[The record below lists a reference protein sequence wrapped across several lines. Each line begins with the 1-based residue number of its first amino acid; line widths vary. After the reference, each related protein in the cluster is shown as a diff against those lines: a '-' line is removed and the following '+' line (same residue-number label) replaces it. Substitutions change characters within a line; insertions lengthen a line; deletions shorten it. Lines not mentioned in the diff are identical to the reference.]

1 MRSRADLVAAFHRA
15 MPDRVAQATDL
26 WLGFEQGQAGNLP
39 VLRRLLH
46 TLKGE
51 AHMLELAACGDL
63 AELAETVIDAV
74 RGGARP
80 TQLTGDSLLG
90 ALEALGLLSASAGE
104 AAALDL
110 GPVQE
115 TLRAAHAELTGAPA
129 GEPAPPPAPAIES
142 ALPPRLDPADAPDQ
156 AAPPAALDAAA
167 VGAVLHEMQR
177 LHGEREVL
185 QRRLRE
191 AQRMLRA
198 LLVEIDPR
206 GAAADRVAERITK
219 TLGYGAEIER
229 LLGAVRADW
238 SSNEFAAGR
247 ALGELDE
254 VVRRASVV
262 RTERLLNQVSLAAR
276 SAARMLGKDVEV
288 RALGTGLLDA
298 AVERRLEPALLHL
311 VRNAVDHGIEPADV
325 RARRGKPA
333 RGAVAVTV
341 VQTDAAV
348 RVEVKDDGGGVDF
361 ARLREVLADAVPDVA
376 SLDDAELI
384 PYLFA
389 HGLTTTRSVGAISG
403 RGVGLDVVAREI
415 GALGGQ
421 VRVDSRP
428 GLGTTILL
436 VVPKSPHGEEVV
448 PVTCGRF
455 RCAVPTHAVH
465 SVMLLEEVLHTS
477 EGPRVRLAGGSGVE
491 LVPLYALGAVL
502 GDGGQPAPGD
512 AALVLHHAAG
522 LFAVSVDGYENPRL
536 VALVRSE
543 ELPWSSPLVR
553 GVAPT
558 ADGEAMLLLDVERV
572 FAWARQAPREAPA
585 RAAAGAPKRE
595 PLALVVP
602 KREPLALVVPKRE
615 PLALVVEDAPVARE
629 LLSGILRAIGLRVE
643 EASDGREGLARA
655 RAAPPDVV
663 LTDLEMPYMSGL
675 EMVAELRRTPALARV
690 PVVVLTTQTAATHA
704 ENVAALRELGV
715 RAVLS
720 KQRFVEEELRRI
732 VAESLGAA

>member
-1 MRSRADLVAAFHRA
+1 MRSRADLVATFHRA

-26 WLGFEQGQAGNLP
+26 WLGYEQGQSGNLP

-74 RGGARP
+74 RGGGRP
-80 TQLTGDSLLG
+80 TQLTGDSVLG

-104 AAALDL
+104 EAAPDLD
-110 GPVQE
+110 VVKE
-115 TLRAAHAELTGAPA
+115 TLRAAHAELTSGRSPTGVPAAPMT
-129 GEPAPPPAPAIES
+129 ES
-142 ALPPRLDPADAPDQ
+142 ALPPRLDPAAPPDQ
-156 AAPPAALDAAA
+156 AARPAVLDAEA
-167 VGAVLHEMQR
+167 VGARLHELQR

-238 SSNEFAAGR
+238 SSNEFASGR

-254 VVRRASVV
+254 VVRAASVV

-276 SAARMLGKDVEV
+276 SAARMLGKDVEARV
-288 RALGTGLLDA
+288 EGTGLLDA

-333 RGAVAVTV
+333 RGTVAVTV

-361 ARLREVLADAVPDVA
+361 ARLREVLAEAGVADPAAA
-376 SLDDAELI
+376 SLDDAALI

-389 HGLTTTRSVGAISG
+389 HGLTTSRSVGAISG

-428 GLGTTILL
+428 GHGTTILL
-436 VVPKSPHGEEVV
+436 VVPKNLHGEEVV
-448 PVTCGRF
+448 PVSCGRF

-465 SVMLLEEVLHTS
+465 SVMLLDELLHTS
-477 EGPRVRLAGGSGVE
+477 DGPRVRLTSGPSAE
-491 LVPLYALGAVL
+491 LVPVYALGAVL
-502 GDGGQPAPGD
+502 GDGGPPEPGD

-536 VALVRSE
+536 CALVRSE

-572 FAWARQAPREAPA
+572 FACARQAPREAPF
-585 RAAAGAPKRE
+585 AAAPE
-595 PLALVVP
+595 
-602 KREPLALVVPKRE
+602 PKRE

-629 LLSGILRAIGLRVE
+629 LLCGILRALGLRVE

-655 RAAPPDVV
+655 RATPPDVV
-663 LTDLEMPYMSGL
+663 LTDIEMPYMNGL

-690 PVVVLTTQTAATHA
+690 PVVVLTTQTTATHA
-704 ENVAALRELGV
+704 QNVAALRGLGV

-732 VAESLGAA
+732 IAESLGGA

>member
-1 MRSRADLVAAFHRA
+1 

-26 WLGFEQGQAGNLP
+26 WLGFEQGQGGNLQ

-63 AELAETVIDAV
+63 AELAEDVIDAV

-90 ALEALGLLSASAGE
+90 ALEGLGLLSASAGAE
-104 AAALDL
+104 GAELAPELEI
-110 GPVQE
+110 VKE
-115 TLRAAHAELTGAPA
+115 TLRAARAELGGGPPA
-129 GEPAPPPAPAIES
+129 DALTPPPVPPLVPPPDSASES
-142 ALPPRLDPADAPDQ
+142 ALPPRLDQADAPPDPAQ
-156 AAPPAALDAAA
+156 PSARAALDAEA
-167 VGAVLHEMQR
+167 VGALVQELQR
-177 LHGEREVL
+177 LHSERDVI

-191 AQRMLRA
+191 SQRMLRA
-198 LLVEIDPR
+198 LLVEIDPG
-206 GAAADRVAERITK
+206 GAAADRIAERIAK

-254 VVRRASVV
+254 VVRSASVV

-276 SAARMLGKDVEV
+276 TAARMLGKDVEARV
-288 RALGTGLLDA
+288 EGTGLLDA

-311 VRNAVDHGIEPADV
+311 VRNAIDHGIEPADV

-333 RGAVAVTV
+333 RGTVAVTV

-361 ARLREVLADAVPDVA
+361 GRLREVLAPSVPDA
-376 SLDDAELI
+376 WSLDDAELI

-389 HGLTTTRSVGAISG
+389 HGLTTSRSVGAISG
-403 RGVGLDVVAREI
+403 RGVGLDIVAREI

-421 VRVDSRP
+421 VRIDSRP
-428 GLGTTILL
+428 GIGTTILL
-436 VVPKSPHGEEVV
+436 VAPKNPHGEEVV
-448 PVTCGRF
+448 PIASGRF

-465 SVMLLEEVLHTS
+465 SVVLLEDEELLRTAD
-477 EGPRVRLAGGSGVE
+477 GPRVRLTSGAGVE
-491 LVPLYALGAVL
+491 LAPLFSLAAVL
-502 GDGGQPAPGD
+502 GDAGQPAPGD

-522 LFAVSVDGYENPRL
+522 LFAVSVDGYENPRQ

-543 ELPWSSPLVR
+543 EMPFTSPLVR

-558 ADGEAMLLLDVERV
+558 ADGEAMLLLDVERL
-572 FAWARQAPREAPA
+572 FAYARQAPREAPF
-585 RAAAGAPKRE
+585 AAAFE
-595 PLALVVP
+595 
-602 KREPLALVVPKRE
+602 PKRE

-629 LLSGILRAIGLRVE
+629 LLCGILRSIGLRVE

-655 RAAPPDVV
+655 RATPPDVV

-675 EMVAELRRTPALARV
+675 EMVAELRRSPGLARV
-690 PVVVLTTQTAATHA
+690 PVVVLTTAAQGQS
-704 ENVAALRELGV
+704 EAALRGLGV

-732 VAESLGAA
+732 IAASLGGA

>member
-1 MRSRADLVAAFHRA
+1 MRSRADLVATFHRT

-26 WLGFEQGQAGNLP
+26 WLGYEQGQGGNLQ

-63 AELAETVIDAV
+63 AELAEDVIDAV

-80 TQLTGDSLLG
+80 TQLTGDSVLG
-90 ALEALGLLSASAGE
+90 ALEGLGLLSASAGAEGAE
-104 AAALDL
+104 AALEL
-110 GPVQE
+110 ELVRE
-115 TLRAAHAELTGAPA
+115 TLRAARAELGRSGPAAGAPT
-129 GEPAPPPAPAIES
+129 PPPDPASES
-142 ALPPRLDPADAPDQ
+142 VLPPRLDQASAPHDHAQ
-156 AAPPAALDAAA
+156 PVARAALDAEA
-167 VGAVLHEMQR
+167 VGALLQELQR
-177 LHGEREVL
+177 LHSEREL
-185 QRRLRE
+185 IQRRLRE
-191 AQRMLRA
+191 SQRMLRA

-206 GAAADRVAERITK
+206 GASADRIAERIAK

-254 VVRRASVV
+254 VVRSASVV

-276 SAARMLGKDVEV
+276 SAARMLGKDVEARV
-288 RALGTGLLDA
+288 EGTGLLDA

-311 VRNAVDHGIEPADV
+311 VRNAIDHGIEPADV

-333 RGAVAVTV
+333 RGTVAVTV

-361 ARLREVLADAVPDVA
+361 ARLREVLAPSVPGAA

-389 HGLTTTRSVGAISG
+389 DGLTTSRSVGAISG
-403 RGVGLDVVAREI
+403 RGVGLDIVAREI

-421 VRVDSRP
+421 VRVDSKP
-428 GLGTTILL
+428 GLGTTIVL
-436 VVPKSPHGEEVV
+436 VVPKNPHGEEVV
-448 PVTCGRF
+448 PISSGRF

-465 SVMLLEEVLHTS
+465 SVVLLEDDDLLHAAD
-477 EGPRVRLAGGSGVE
+477 GPRVRLTSGADVE
-491 LVPLYALGAVL
+491 LAPLYALGAVL
-502 GDGGQPAPGD
+502 GDGGQPEPGD

-536 VALVRSE
+536 VSLVRSE
-543 ELPWSSPLVR
+543 EMPFTSPLVR
-553 GVAPT
+553 AVAPT
-558 ADGEAMLLLDVERV
+558 ADGEAMLLLDVERL
-572 FAWARQAPREAPA
+572 FAYARQAPREAPF
-585 RAAAGAPKRE
+585 AAAFE
-595 PLALVVP
+595 
-602 KREPLALVVPKRE
+602 PKRE

-629 LLSGILRAIGLRVE
+629 LLCGILRALGLRVE

-655 RAAPPDVV
+655 RATPPDVV
-663 LTDLEMPYMSGL
+663 LTDIEMPYMSGP
-675 EMVAELRRTPALARV
+675 EMVAELRRSPGLARV
-690 PVVVLTTQTAATHA
+690 PVVVLTTAAQ
-704 ENVAALRELGV
+704 EQSEAALRGLGV

-732 VAESLGAA
+732 IAASLRGA

>member
-15 MPDRVAQATDL
+15 MPDRVAQAIDL
-26 WLGFEQGQAGNLP
+26 WLGYEHGQAGNLP

-51 AHMLELAACGDL
+51 AHMLELLACGDL
-63 AELAETVIDAV
+63 AELAESVIDAA
-74 RGGARP
+74 RGGGRP
-80 TQLTGDSLLG
+80 TQLTGDSILG

-104 AAALDL
+104 EAALDL
-110 GPVQE
+110 EGVKA
-115 TLRAAHAELTGAPA
+115 TLRAAHAELQGGGARRPTA
-129 GEPAPPPAPAIES
+129 DELAPPRLDRAAES
-142 ALPPRLDPADAPDQ
+142 VVPPRLDPELGVRGAPPDQ
-156 AAPPAALDAAA
+156 AAPAALDAAA
-167 VGAVLHEMQR
+167 VGALLQELQR

-206 GAAADRVAERITK
+206 GADVDRFAERITK

-229 LLGAVRADW
+229 ALGAVRADW

-254 VVRRASVV
+254 VVRKASVV

-276 SAARMLGKDVEV
+276 SAARMLGKDVEARV
-288 RALGTGLLDA
+288 EGTGLLDA
-298 AVERRLEPALLHL
+298 QVERRLEPALLHL
-311 VRNAVDHGIEPADV
+311 VRNAIDHGIEPADV

-333 RGAVAVTV
+333 RGTVTVTV

-348 RVEVKDDGGGVDF
+348 RVEVRDDGGGVDF
-361 ARLREVLADAVPDVA
+361 ARLREVLAPSVQDVA
-376 SLDDAELI
+376 SLDDAGLI

-389 HGLTTTRSVGAISG
+389 HGLTTSRSVGAISG

-428 GLGTTILL
+428 GVGTTILL
-436 VVPKSPHGEEVV
+436 VVPKSLHGEEVV
-448 PVTCGRF
+448 PLSSGRF
-455 RCAVPTHAVH
+455 RCAVPTHAVR
-465 SVMLLEEVLHTS
+465 SVVLLDEVLHTPD
-477 EGPRVRLAGGSGVE
+477 GPRLRLAGEPSAE
-491 LVPLYALGAVL
+491 LVPLFSLAALL

-522 LFAVSVDGYENPRL
+522 LFAVSVGGYENPRL
-536 VALVRSE
+536 VSLVRSE
-543 ELPWSSPLVR
+543 ELPFTSPLVR

-558 ADGEAMLLLDVERV
+558 ADGEALLLLDVERL
-572 FAWARQAPREAPA
+572 FACARQAPREAPSA
-585 RAAAGAPKRE
+585 AAAG
-595 PLALVVP
+595 
-602 KREPLALVVPKRE
+602 PKRE

-629 LLSGILRAIGLRVE
+629 LLCGILRALGLRVE

-655 RAAPPDVV
+655 RATPPDVV
-663 LTDLEMPYMSGL
+663 LTDLEMPYMGGL
-675 EMVAELRRTPALARV
+675 EMVAELRRSPALARV
-690 PVVVLTTQTAATHA
+690 PVVVLTTAAH
-704 ENVAALRELGV
+704 EQNVAALRGLGV

-720 KQRFVEEELRRI
+720 KQRFVEEELRQI
-732 VAESLGAA
+732 IATSLGGA

>member
-1 MRSRADLVAAFHRA
+1 
-15 MPDRVAQATDL
+15 
-26 WLGFEQGQAGNLP
+26 
-39 VLRRLLH
+39 
-46 TLKGE
+46 
-51 AHMLELAACGDL
+51 
-63 AELAETVIDAV
+63 
-74 RGGARP
+74 
-80 TQLTGDSLLG
+80 
-90 ALEALGLLSASAGE
+90 
-104 AAALDL
+104 AAA
-110 GPVQE
+110 
-115 TLRAAHAELTGAPA
+115 
-129 GEPAPPPAPAIES
+129 PAP
-142 ALPPRLDPADAPDQ
+142 

-167 VGAVLHEMQR
+167 VGALLHEMQR

-288 RALGTGLLDA
+288 RVEGTGLLDA

-361 ARLREVLADAVPDVA
+361 ARLREVLAEAVPDVA

-465 SVMLLEEVLHTS
+465 SVMLLEELLHTS
-477 EGPRVRLAGGSGVE
+477 DGPRVRLAGGPGVE

-585 RAAAGAPKRE
+585 RAAAA
-595 PLALVVP
+595 A
-602 KREPLALVVPKRE
+602 PKRE

-663 LTDLEMPYMSGL
+663 LTDLEMPYMNGL

-704 ENVAALRELGV
+704 ENVAALRALGV

-732 VAESLGAA
+732 VAESLGGA

>member
-63 AELAETVIDAV
+63 AELTETVIDAV

-115 TLRAAHAELTGAPA
+115 TLRAAHAELTGASAPA
-129 GEPAPPPAPAIES
+129 GGPAPRPAATES
-142 ALPPRLDPADAPDQ
+142 ALPPRLDPADAPDP

-167 VGAVLHEMQR
+167 VGALLHEMQR

-288 RALGTGLLDA
+288 RVEGTGLLDA

-325 RARRGKPA
+325 RARRGKPG

-361 ARLREVLADAVPDVA
+361 ARLREVLAEAVPDVA

-465 SVMLLEEVLHTS
+465 SVMLLEELLHTS
-477 EGPRVRLAGGSGVE
+477 DGPRVRLAGGSGVE

-585 RAAAGAPKRE
+585 RAAAA
-595 PLALVVP
+595 A
-602 KREPLALVVPKRE
+602 PKRE

-663 LTDLEMPYMSGL
+663 LTDLEMPYMNGL

-704 ENVAALRELGV
+704 ENVAALRALGV

-732 VAESLGAA
+732 VAESLGGA

>member
-1 MRSRADLVAAFHRA
+1 MRSRADLVAVFHRA

-26 WLGFEQGQAGNLP
+26 WLGYEQGQASNLP

-74 RGGARP
+74 RGGGRP
-80 TQLTGDSLLG
+80 TQLTGDSVLG

-104 AAALDL
+104 EAAPDL
-110 GPVQE
+110 GPVKD
-115 TLRAAHAELTGAPA
+115 TLRAAHAELAGATSPA
-129 GEPAPPPAPAIES
+129 GEPAPPPAPATES
-142 ALPPRLDPADAPDQ
+142 VVPPRLDQ
-156 AAPPAALDAAA
+156 AAPPDQAAAPAVLDAAA
-167 VGAVLHEMQR
+167 VGALAHELQR

-238 SSNEFAAGR
+238 SSNEFASGR

-254 VVRRASVV
+254 VVRAASVV

-288 RALGTGLLDA
+288 RVEGTGLLDA

-311 VRNAVDHGIEPADV
+311 ARNAVDHGIEPADV

-333 RGAVAVTV
+333 RGTVAVTV

-361 ARLREVLADAVPDVA
+361 ARLREVVA
-376 SLDDAELI
+376 EAGGVDPAAAALDDAELV

-389 HGLTTTRSVGAISG
+389 HGLTTSRSVGAISG
-403 RGVGLDVVAREI
+403 RGVGLDVVAREV

-436 VVPKSPHGEEVV
+436 VVPKNLHGEEVV
-448 PVTCGRF
+448 PVSSGRF

-477 EGPRVRLAGGSGVE
+477 DGPRVRLTSGSSVE

-502 GDGGQPAPGD
+502 GDEGKPAPGD

-572 FAWARQAPREAPA
+572 FAWARQAPREAPFV
-585 RAAAGAPKRE
+585 APAE
-595 PLALVVP
+595 
-602 KREPLALVVPKRE
+602 PKRE

-629 LLSGILRAIGLRVE
+629 LLCGILRALGLRVE

-663 LTDLEMPYMSGL
+663 LTDIEMPYMNGL
-675 EMVAELRRTPALARV
+675 EMVTELRRTPALARV
-690 PVVVLTTQTAATHA
+690 PVVVLTTQTTATHA
-704 ENVAALRELGV
+704 QNVAALRGLGV

-732 VAESLGAA
+732 IAESLGGA

>member
-63 AELAETVIDAV
+63 AELTETVIDAV

-104 AAALDL
+104 AAPLDL

-115 TLRAAHAELTGAPA
+115 TLRAAHAELTGAGAPA
-129 GEPAPPPAPAIES
+129 GEAAPPRAPATES
-142 ALPPRLDPADAPDQ
+142 ALPPRFDPAAAPDP

-167 VGAVLHEMQR
+167 VGALLHEMQR

-288 RALGTGLLDA
+288 RVEGTGLLDA

-361 ARLREVLADAVPDVA
+361 ARLREVLAEAVPDVA

-465 SVMLLEEVLHTS
+465 SVMLLEELLHTS
-477 EGPRVRLAGGSGVE
+477 DGPRVRLAGGSGVE

-585 RAAAGAPKRE
+585 RAAAA
-595 PLALVVP
+595 A
-602 KREPLALVVPKRE
+602 PKRE

-663 LTDLEMPYMSGL
+663 LTDIEMPYMNGL

-732 VAESLGAA
+732 VAESLGGA

>member
-1 MRSRADLVAAFHRA
+1 MRSRADLVAAFRRT

-26 WLGFEQGQAGNLP
+26 WLGYEQGQSGNLQ

-63 AELAETVIDAV
+63 AELAEDVIDAV

-90 ALEALGLLSASAGE
+90 ALEGLGLLSASPGGE
-104 AAALDL
+104 AAPELEI
-110 GPVQE
+110 VKE
-115 TLRAAHAELTGAPA
+115 TLRAARAELGGGGPPA
-129 GEPAPPPAPAIES
+129 GEPAPPLAPALVPPCDSVHES
-142 ALPPRLDPADAPDQ
+142 VVPPRLDPPDAPPDPAQ
-156 AAPPAALDAAA
+156 PTARAALDAEA
-167 VGAVLHEMQR
+167 VGALLQELQR
-177 LHGEREVL
+177 LHGEREVI

-191 AQRMLRA
+191 SQRMLRA

-206 GAAADRVAERITK
+206 GADVDRFAERIAK

-229 LLGAVRADW
+229 LLSAVRADW

-247 ALGELDE
+247 ALDELDE

-276 SAARMLGKDVEV
+276 SAARMLGKDVEARV
-288 RALGTGLLDA
+288 EGTGLLDA

-311 VRNAVDHGIEPADV
+311 VRNAIDHGIEPADV
-325 RARRGKPA
+325 RASRGKPA
-333 RGAVAVTV
+333 RGTVAVTV

-361 ARLREVLADAVPDVA
+361 ARLREVLAPSVPGA
-376 SLDDAELI
+376 STLDDAELI

-389 HGLTTTRSVGAISG
+389 HGLTTSRSVGAISG
-403 RGVGLDVVAREI
+403 RGVGLDIVAREI

-421 VRVDSRP
+421 VRVDSKP
-428 GLGTTILL
+428 GLGTTIVL
-436 VVPKSPHGEEVV
+436 VVPKNLHGEEVV
-448 PVTCGRF
+448 PISSRRF

-465 SVMLLEEVLHTS
+465 SVVLLEDEELLRAPD
-477 EGPRVRLAGGSGVE
+477 GPRVRLTSGAGAE
-491 LVPLYALGAVL
+491 LAPLYALGAVL

-543 ELPWSSPLVR
+543 EMPVTSPLVR

-558 ADGEAMLLLDVERV
+558 ADGEAMLLLDVERL
-572 FAWARQAPREAPA
+572 FAYARQAPGNAPFT
-585 RAAAGAPKRE
+585 AAAE
-595 PLALVVP
+595 Q
-602 KREPLALVVPKRE
+602 KRE

-629 LLSGILRAIGLRVE
+629 LLCGILRSMGLRVE

-663 LTDLEMPYMSGL
+663 LTDLEMPYLSGL
-675 EMVAELRRTPALARV
+675 EMVAELRRSPGLARV
-690 PVVVLTTQTAATHA
+690 PVVVLTTAAQ
-704 ENVAALRELGV
+704 EQSEAALRGRGV

-732 VAESLGAA
+732 IAASLGGA

>member
-1 MRSRADLVAAFHRA
+1 MRSRADLVAAFHRT

-26 WLGFEQGQAGNLP
+26 WLGYEQGQTGNLQ

-63 AELAETVIDAV
+63 AELAEDVIDAV

-90 ALEALGLLSASAGE
+90 ALEGLGLLSASPGAE
-104 AAALDL
+104 AAPELEI
-110 GPVQE
+110 VKE
-115 TLRAAHAELTGAPA
+115 TLRAARAELGGGPPA
-129 GEPAPPPAPAIES
+129 GELAPPLVPASASASASDSVHES
-142 ALPPRLDPADAPDQ
+142 VLPPRLDQPDAPPDPAQ
-156 AAPPAALDAAA
+156 PTARAALDAEA
-167 VGAVLHEMQR
+167 VGALLQELQR
-177 LHGEREVL
+177 LHGEREVI

-191 AQRMLRA
+191 SQRMLRA

-206 GAAADRVAERITK
+206 GADVDRFAERIAK

-229 LLGAVRADW
+229 LLSAVRADW

-276 SAARMLGKDVEV
+276 SAARMLGKDVEARV
-288 RALGTGLLDA
+288 EGTGLLDA

-311 VRNAVDHGIEPADV
+311 VRNAIDHGIEPADV

-333 RGAVAVTV
+333 RGTVAVTV

-361 ARLREVLADAVPDVA
+361 ARLREVLAPSVPGA
-376 SLDDAELI
+376 ATLDDAELI

-389 HGLTTTRSVGAISG
+389 HGLTTSRSVGAISG
-403 RGVGLDVVAREI
+403 RGVGLDIVAREI

-421 VRVDSRP
+421 VRVDSKP
-428 GLGTTILL
+428 GLGTTIVL
-436 VVPKSPHGEEVV
+436 VVPKNLHGEEVV
-448 PVTCGRF
+448 PISSGRF

-465 SVMLLEEVLHTS
+465 SVVLLEDEELLRAPD
-477 EGPRVRLAGGSGVE
+477 GPRVRLTSDACAE
-491 LVPLYALGAVL
+491 LAPLYALGAVL
-502 GDGGQPAPGD
+502 GDGGPPGPGD

-543 ELPWSSPLVR
+543 EMPLTSPLVR

-558 ADGEAMLLLDVERV
+558 ADGEAMLLLDVERL
-572 FAWARQAPREAPA
+572 FAYARQAPRDAPF
-585 RAAAGAPKRE
+585 AAAAE
-595 PLALVVP
+595 Q
-602 KREPLALVVPKRE
+602 KRE

-629 LLSGILRAIGLRVE
+629 LLCGILRSMGLRVE

-675 EMVAELRRTPALARV
+675 EMVAELRRSPGLARV
-690 PVVVLTTQTAATHA
+690 PVVVLTTAAQ
-704 ENVAALRELGV
+704 EQSEAALRGLGV

-732 VAESLGAA
+732 IAASLGGA

>member
-63 AELAETVIDAV
+63 AELTETVIDAV

-115 TLRAAHAELTGAPA
+115 TLRAAHAELTGASAPA
-129 GEPAPPPAPAIES
+129 GAPAPWPAATES
-142 ALPPRLDPADAPDQ
+142 ALPPRLDPAAAPDQ

-167 VGAVLHEMQR
+167 VGALLHEMQR

-288 RALGTGLLDA
+288 RVEGTGLLDA

-325 RARRGKPA
+325 RARRGKPG

-361 ARLREVLADAVPDVA
+361 ARLREVLAEAVPDVADVA

-465 SVMLLEEVLHTS
+465 SVMLLEELLHTS

-491 LVPLYALGAVL
+491 LVPLYALGAAL

-585 RAAAGAPKRE
+585 RAAAA
-595 PLALVVP
+595 A
-602 KREPLALVVPKRE
+602 PKRE

-663 LTDLEMPYMSGL
+663 LTDIEMPYMNGL

-732 VAESLGAA
+732 VAESLGGA

>member
-15 MPDRVAQATDL
+15 MPDRVAEATDL
-26 WLGFEQGQAGNLP
+26 WLGYEQGHGGNLP

-51 AHMLELAACGDL
+51 AHMLELLPWGDL
-63 AELAETVIDAV
+63 AELAESVIDAL
-74 RGGARP
+74 RGGGRP

-90 ALEALGLLSASAGE
+90 ALEALGILSASAGE
-104 AAALDL
+104 DAAPDL
-110 GPVQE
+110 EGVRE
-115 TLRAAHAELTGAPA
+115 TLRAARAALLGEGPSAEEPGSPPGRAA
-129 GEPAPPPAPAIES
+129 GSAAPPPV
-142 ALPPRLDPADAPDQ
+142 
-156 AAPPAALDAAA
+156 LDAAA
-167 VGAVLHEMQR
+167 APPPVLDAGAVGALSRELQR

-206 GAAADRVAERITK
+206 GSADQVAERITK

-229 LLGAVRADW
+229 ALGAVRADW
-238 SSNEFAAGR
+238 SSNDFAVGR

-254 VVRRASVV
+254 VVRAASVV

-276 SAARMLGKDVEV
+276 SAARMLGKDVEARV
-288 RALGTGLLDA
+288 EGTGLLDA
-298 AVERRLEPALLHL
+298 RVERRLEPALLHL

-333 RGAVAVTV
+333 RGTVAVTV
-341 VQTDAAV
+341 AQTDASV

-361 ARLREVLADAVPDVA
+361 ARLREVLAPSVPDVA

-389 HGLTTTRSVGAISG
+389 HGLTTSRSVGAISG

-428 GLGTTILL
+428 GLGTTMLL
-436 VVPKSPHGEEVV
+436 VLPTSLHGEEVV
-448 PVTCGRF
+448 PVSSGRF

-465 SVMLLEEVLHTS
+465 SVVLLEEPLHTP
-477 EGPRVRLAGGSGVE
+477 EGPRVRVTGEPGAE
-491 LVPLYALGAVL
+491 LVPLFSLATVL

-536 VALVRSE
+536 VSLVRSE
-543 ELPWSSPLVR
+543 ELPVTSPLVR
-553 GVAPT
+553 AVAPT
-558 ADGEAMLLLDVERV
+558 ADGEALLLLDVERV
-572 FAWARQAPREAPA
+572 FAWARQPPREAPL
-585 RAAAGAPKRE
+585 AAAAE
-595 PLALVVP
+595 PT
-602 KREPLALVVPKRE
+602 RE

-629 LLSGILRAIGLRVE
+629 LLCGILRSIGLRVE

-655 RAAPPDVV
+655 RATPPDVV

-675 EMVAELRRTPALARV
+675 EMVAELRRSPALARV
-690 PVVVLTTQTAATHA
+690 PVVVLTTAAQ
-704 ENVAALRELGV
+704 EQSEAALRGLGV

-732 VAESLGAA
+732 VASLVRG

>member
-1 MRSRADLVAAFHRA
+1 MRSRADLAATFHRA

-26 WLGFEQGQAGNLP
+26 WLGYEQGQSGNLP

-74 RGGARP
+74 RGGGRP
-80 TQLTGDSLLG
+80 TQLIGDSVLG
-90 ALEALGLLSASAGE
+90 ALEALGLLSASVGEE
-104 AAALDL
+104 AAPDL
-110 GPVQE
+110 HAVKE
-115 TLRAAHAELTGAPA
+115 TLRAAHAELTSGRSPA
-129 GEPAPPPAPAIES
+129 GEPAPPPAPMTES
-142 ALPPRLDPADAPDQ
+142 ALPPRLDP
-156 AAPPAALDAAA
+156 PAVLDAEA
-167 VGAVLHEMQR
+167 VGARVHELQR

-206 GAAADRVAERITK
+206 GGTDRVAERITK

-238 SSNEFAAGR
+238 SSNEFASGR

-254 VVRRASVV
+254 VVRAASVV

-276 SAARMLGKDVEV
+276 SAARMLGKDVEARV
-288 RALGTGLLDA
+288 EGTGLLDA
-298 AVERRLEPALLHL
+298 AVERRLEPVLLHL

-333 RGAVAVTV
+333 RGTVAVTV

-361 ARLREVLADAVPDVA
+361 ARLREVLAEAVPGAA
-376 SLDDAELI
+376 SLDDTALI

-389 HGLTTTRSVGAISG
+389 HGLTTSRSVGAISG

-436 VVPKSPHGEEVV
+436 VVPKNLHGEEVV
-448 PVTCGRF
+448 PVSCGRF

-465 SVMLLEEVLHTS
+465 SVMLLDELLHTS
-477 EGPRVRLAGGSGVE
+477 DGPRVRLTSGPSAE

-502 GDGGQPAPGD
+502 GDGGQPEPGD

-536 VALVRSE
+536 CALVRSE

-572 FAWARQAPREAPA
+572 FACARQAPREAPF
-585 RAAAGAPKRE
+585 AAAPE
-595 PLALVVP
+595 S
-602 KREPLALVVPKRE
+602 KRE

-629 LLSGILRAIGLRVE
+629 LLCGILRALGLRVE

-655 RAAPPDVV
+655 RATPPDVV
-663 LTDLEMPYMSGL
+663 LTDLEMPYMNGL

-690 PVVVLTTQTAATHA
+690 PVVVLTTQTTATHA
-704 ENVAALRELGV
+704 QNVAALRGLGV

-732 VAESLGAA
+732 IAESLGGA

>member
-115 TLRAAHAELTGAPA
+115 TLRAAHAELTGAGAPA
-129 GEPAPPPAPAIES
+129 GEPAPPPAPALES
-142 ALPPRLDPADAPDQ
+142 ALPPRLDPAAAPDP

-167 VGAVLHEMQR
+167 VGALLHEMQR

-376 SLDDAELI
+376 DVASLDDAELI

-403 RGVGLDVVAREI
+403 RGIGLDVVAREI

-436 VVPKSPHGEEVV
+436 VVPKSLHGEEVV

-465 SVMLLEEVLHTS
+465 SVLLLEELLHTS
-477 EGPRVRLAGGSGVE
+477 DGPRVRLACGSGVE

-585 RAAAGAPKRE
+585 RATAAE
-595 PLALVVP
+595 PRAQV
-602 KREPLALVVPKRE
+602 AKRE

-663 LTDLEMPYMSGL
+663 LTDIEMPYMNGL
-675 EMVAELRRTPALARV
+675 EMVAELRRTPALAGV

-732 VAESLGAA
+732 VAESLGGA

>member
-1 MRSRADLVAAFHRA
+1 MRSRADLVAAFHRT

-26 WLGFEQGQAGNLP
+26 WLGYEQGQSGNLQ

-63 AELAETVIDAV
+63 AELAEDVIDAV

-90 ALEALGLLSASAGE
+90 ALEGLGLLSASPGDE
-104 AAALDL
+104 AAPELEI
-110 GPVQE
+110 VKE
-115 TLRAAHAELTGAPA
+115 TLRAARAELGGGGPPD
-129 GEPAPPPAPAIES
+129 GELAPPLVSAPDSVHES
-142 ALPPRLDPADAPDQ
+142 VLPPRLDQPDAPPDPAQ
-156 AAPPAALDAAA
+156 PTARAALDAEA
-167 VGAVLHEMQR
+167 VGALLQELQR
-177 LHGEREVL
+177 LHGEREVI

-191 AQRMLRA
+191 SQRMLRA

-206 GAAADRVAERITK
+206 GADVDRFAERIAK

-229 LLGAVRADW
+229 LLSAVRADW

-276 SAARMLGKDVEV
+276 SAARMLGKDVEARV
-288 RALGTGLLDA
+288 EGTGLLDA

-311 VRNAVDHGIEPADV
+311 VRNAIDHGIEPADV

-333 RGAVAVTV
+333 RGTVAVTV

-361 ARLREVLADAVPDVA
+361 ARLREVLAPSVPGA
-376 SLDDAELI
+376 STLDDAELI

-389 HGLTTTRSVGAISG
+389 HGLTTSRSVGAISG
-403 RGVGLDVVAREI
+403 RGVGLDIVAREI

-421 VRVDSRP
+421 VRVDSKP
-428 GLGTTILL
+428 GLGTTIVL
-436 VVPKSPHGEEVV
+436 VVPKNLHGEEVV
-448 PVTCGRF
+448 PISSGRF

-465 SVMLLEEVLHTS
+465 SVVLLEDEELLRAPD
-477 EGPRVRLAGGSGVE
+477 GPRVRLTSGAGAE
-491 LVPLYALGAVL
+491 LAPLYALGAVL
-502 GDGGQPAPGD
+502 GDGGLPEPGD

-543 ELPWSSPLVR
+543 EMPLTSPLVR

-558 ADGEAMLLLDVERV
+558 ADGEAMLLLDVERL
-572 FAWARQAPREAPA
+572 FTYARQAPRDAPFT
-585 RAAAGAPKRE
+585 AAAE
-595 PLALVVP
+595 Q
-602 KREPLALVVPKRE
+602 KRE

-629 LLSGILRAIGLRVE
+629 LLCGILRSMGLRVE

-675 EMVAELRRTPALARV
+675 EMVAELRRSPGLARV
-690 PVVVLTTQTAATHA
+690 PVVVLTTAAQ
-704 ENVAALRELGV
+704 EQSEAALRGLGV

-732 VAESLGAA
+732 IAASLGGA

>member
-26 WLGFEQGQAGNLP
+26 WLGYEQGQAGNLP

-51 AHMLELAACGDL
+51 AHMLELLACGDL
-63 AELAETVIDAV
+63 AELTESVIDAA
-74 RGGARP
+74 RGGGRP
-80 TQLTGDSLLG
+80 TQLTGDSILG
-90 ALEALGLLSASAGE
+90 ALEALGLLSASHGE
-104 AAALDL
+104 EAALDL
-110 GPVQE
+110 EGVE
-115 TLRAAHAELTGAPA
+115 ATLRAAHAELQGGGARRPA
-129 GEPAPPPAPAIES
+129 ADELA
-142 ALPPRLDPADAPDQ
+142 PPRLDRAAESVAPPRLDRAAESVAPPRLDAELRARGAPPDQ
-156 AAPPAALDAAA
+156 AAPAALDAAA
-167 VGAVLHEMQR
+167 VGARVQELQR

-206 GAAADRVAERITK
+206 GAGVDRFAERITK

-229 LLGAVRADW
+229 ALGAVRADW

-254 VVRRASVV
+254 VVRKASVV
-262 RTERLLNQVSLAAR
+262 RTERLLDQVSLAAR
-276 SAARMLGKDVEV
+276 SAARMLGKDVEARV
-288 RALGTGLLDA
+288 EGTGLLDA
-298 AVERRLEPALLHL
+298 QVERRLEPALLHL
-311 VRNAVDHGIEPADV
+311 VRNAIDHGIEPADV

-333 RGAVAVTV
+333 RGTVAVTV

-348 RVEVKDDGGGVDF
+348 RVEVRDDGGGVDF
-361 ARLREVLADAVPDVA
+361 ARLREVLAPSVQDVA
-376 SLDDAELI
+376 SLDDAELV

-389 HGLTTTRSVGAISG
+389 HGLTTSRSVGAISG

-436 VVPKSPHGEEVV
+436 VVPKSLHGEEVV
-448 PVTCGRF
+448 PISSGRF
-455 RCAVPTHAVH
+455 RCAVPTHAVR
-465 SVMLLEEVLHTS
+465 SVVLLDEVLHTS
-477 EGPRVRLAGGSGVE
+477 DGPRVRLAGEASAE
-491 LVPLYALGAVL
+491 LVPLFSLAALL

-522 LFAVSVDGYENPRL
+522 LFAVSVGGYENPRP
-536 VALVRSE
+536 VSLVRSE
-543 ELPWSSPLVR
+543 ELPFTSPLVR

-558 ADGEAMLLLDVERV
+558 ADGEALLLLDVERL
-572 FAWARQAPREAPA
+572 FACARQAPREAPS
-585 RAAAGAPKRE
+585 AAAAE
-595 PLALVVP
+595 
-602 KREPLALVVPKRE
+602 PKRE

-629 LLSGILRAIGLRVE
+629 LLCGILRALGLRVE

-655 RAAPPDVV
+655 RATPPDVV
-663 LTDLEMPYMSGL
+663 LTDLEMPYMGGL
-675 EMVAELRRTPALARV
+675 EMVAELRRSPALARV
-690 PVVVLTTQTAATHA
+690 PVVVLTTAAD
-704 ENVAALRELGV
+704 EPNVAALRGLGV

-720 KQRFVEEELRRI
+720 KQRFVEEELRQI
-732 VAESLGAA
+732 IATSLGGA

>member
-15 MPDRVAQATDL
+15 MSDRVTQATDL
-26 WLGFEQGQAGNLP
+26 WLGYEHGQAGNLP

-51 AHMLELAACGDL
+51 AHMLELLECGDL
-63 AELAETVIDAV
+63 AELAESVIDAA
-74 RGGARP
+74 RGGGRP
-80 TQLTGDSLLG
+80 TQLTGDSILG

-104 AAALDL
+104 EAALDL
-110 GPVQE
+110 EGVKA
-115 TLRAAHAELTGAPA
+115 TLRAAHAELQGGGGRGPA
-129 GEPAPPPAPAIES
+129 ADELA
-142 ALPPRLDPADAPDQ
+142 PPRLDGAAESVAPPRLDAELGARGAPPDQ
-156 AAPPAALDAAA
+156 AAPAALDAAA
-167 VGAVLHEMQR
+167 VGALLQELQR

-206 GAAADRVAERITK
+206 GADVDRFAERITK

-229 LLGAVRADW
+229 SLGAVRADW

-254 VVRRASVV
+254 VVQKASVV

-276 SAARMLGKDVEV
+276 SAARMLGKDVEARV
-288 RALGTGLLDA
+288 EGTGLLDA
-298 AVERRLEPALLHL
+298 QVERRLEPALLHL
-311 VRNAVDHGIEPADV
+311 VRNAIDHGIEPADV

-333 RGAVAVTV
+333 RGTVAVTV

-348 RVEVKDDGGGVDF
+348 RVEVRDDGGGVDF
-361 ARLREVLADAVPDVA
+361 ARLREVLAPSVKDVA
-376 SLDDAELI
+376 SLDDAELV

-389 HGLTTTRSVGAISG
+389 HGLTTSRSVGAISG

-436 VVPKSPHGEEVV
+436 VVPKSLHGEEVV
-448 PVTCGRF
+448 PISSGRF
-455 RCAVPTHAVH
+455 RCAVPTHAVR
-465 SVMLLEEVLHTS
+465 SVVLLDEVLHTPD
-477 EGPRVRLAGGSGVE
+477 GPRVRLAGEPSAE
-491 LVPLYALGAVL
+491 LVPLFSLAALL
-502 GDGGQPAPGD
+502 GDAGQPAPGD

-522 LFAVSVDGYENPRL
+522 LFAVSVGGYENPRP
-536 VALVRSE
+536 VSLVRSE
-543 ELPWSSPLVR
+543 ELPFTSPLVR

-558 ADGEAMLLLDVERV
+558 ADGEALLLLDVERL
-572 FAWARQAPREAPA
+572 FACGRQAPREAPS
-585 RAAAGAPKRE
+585 AAAAE
-595 PLALVVP
+595 L
-602 KREPLALVVPKRE
+602 KRE

-629 LLSGILRAIGLRVE
+629 LLCGILRALGLRVE
-643 EASDGREGLARA
+643 EASDGREGLALA
-655 RAAPPDVV
+655 RATPPDVV
-663 LTDLEMPYMSGL
+663 LTDLEMPYMGGL
-675 EMVAELRRTPALARV
+675 EMVAELRRSPALARV
-690 PVVVLTTQTAATHA
+690 PVVVLTTAAD
-704 ENVAALRELGV
+704 EPSGAALRGLGV

-720 KQRFVEEELRRI
+720 KQRFVEEELRQI
-732 VAESLGAA
+732 IATSLGGA

>member
-1 MRSRADLVAAFHRA
+1 MRSRADLVAAFRRT

-26 WLGFEQGQAGNLP
+26 WLGYEQGQSGNLQ

-63 AELAETVIDAV
+63 AELAEDVIDAV

-90 ALEALGLLSASAGE
+90 ALEGLGLLSASPDAE
-104 AAALDL
+104 AARELEI
-110 GPVQE
+110 VKE
-115 TLRAAHAELTGAPA
+115 TLRAARAELGGGGPPA
-129 GEPAPPPAPAIES
+129 GELAPALVPPLVPASDSVHES
-142 ALPPRLDPADAPDQ
+142 VLPPRLDPPDAPPDPAQ
-156 AAPPAALDAAA
+156 PTARAALDAEA
-167 VGAVLHEMQR
+167 VGALLQELQR
-177 LHGEREVL
+177 LHGEREVI

-191 AQRMLRA
+191 SQRMLRA

-206 GAAADRVAERITK
+206 GADVDRFAERIAK

-229 LLGAVRADW
+229 LLSAVRADW

-247 ALGELDE
+247 ALDELDE

-276 SAARMLGKDVEV
+276 SAARMLGKDVEARV
-288 RALGTGLLDA
+288 EGTGLLDA

-311 VRNAVDHGIEPADV
+311 VRNAIDHGIEPADV

-333 RGAVAVTV
+333 RGTVAVTV

-361 ARLREVLADAVPDVA
+361 ARLREVLAPSVPGA
-376 SLDDAELI
+376 STLDDAELI

-389 HGLTTTRSVGAISG
+389 HGLTTSRSVGAISG
-403 RGVGLDVVAREI
+403 RGVGLDIVAREI

-421 VRVDSRP
+421 VRVDSKP
-428 GLGTTILL
+428 GLGTTIVL
-436 VVPKSPHGEEVV
+436 VVPKNLHGEEVV
-448 PVTCGRF
+448 PVSSGRF

-465 SVMLLEEVLHTS
+465 SVVLLEDEELLRAPD
-477 EGPRVRLAGGSGVE
+477 GPRVRLTSGACAE
-491 LVPLYALGAVL
+491 LAPLYALGAVL

-543 ELPWSSPLVR
+543 EMPLTSPLVR

-558 ADGEAMLLLDVERV
+558 ADGEAMLLLDVERL
-572 FAWARQAPREAPA
+572 FAYTRQAPGNAPFT
-585 RAAAGAPKRE
+585 AAADQ
-595 PLALVVP
+595 
-602 KREPLALVVPKRE
+602 KRE

-629 LLSGILRAIGLRVE
+629 LLCGILRSMGLRVE

-663 LTDLEMPYMSGL
+663 LTDLEMPYLSGL
-675 EMVAELRRTPALARV
+675 EMVAELRRSPGLARV
-690 PVVVLTTQTAATHA
+690 PVVVLTTAAQ
-704 ENVAALRELGV
+704 EQSEAALRGLGV

-732 VAESLGAA
+732 IAASLGGA

>member
-115 TLRAAHAELTGAPA
+115 TLRAAHAELTGPSAPA
-129 GEPAPPPAPAIES
+129 GEPAPPPAPAAES
-142 ALPPRLDPADAPDQ
+142 ALPPRLDPAAAPDQ

-167 VGAVLHEMQR
+167 VGALLHEMQR

-288 RALGTGLLDA
+288 RVEGTGLLDA

-325 RARRGKPA
+325 RARRGKPG

-361 ARLREVLADAVPDVA
+361 ARLREVLAEVVPDVA

-465 SVMLLEEVLHTS
+465 SVMLLEEVLRTS
-477 EGPRVRLAGGSGVE
+477 DGPRVRLAGGSGVE
-491 LVPLYALGAVL
+491 LVPVYALGAVL

-558 ADGEAMLLLDVERV
+558 ADGGAMLLLDVERV

-585 RAAAGAPKRE
+585 RAAAA
-595 PLALVVP
+595 AP

-663 LTDLEMPYMSGL
+663 LTDIEMPYMNGL

-704 ENVAALRELGV
+704 QNVAALRELGV

-732 VAESLGAA
+732 VAESLGGA

>member
-1 MRSRADLVAAFHRA
+1 MRSRADLVAAFRRT

-26 WLGFEQGQAGNLP
+26 WLGYEQGQSGNLQ

-63 AELAETVIDAV
+63 AELAEDVIDAV

-90 ALEALGLLSASAGE
+90 ALEGLGLLSASPDAE
-104 AAALDL
+104 AARELEI
-110 GPVQE
+110 VKE
-115 TLRAAHAELTGAPA
+115 TLRAARAELGGGGPPA
-129 GEPAPPPAPAIES
+129 GELAPPLAPALVPPLVPASDSVHES
-142 ALPPRLDPADAPDQ
+142 VLPPRLDPPDAPPDPAQ
-156 AAPPAALDAAA
+156 PTARAALDAEA
-167 VGAVLHEMQR
+167 VGALLQELQR
-177 LHGEREVL
+177 LHGEREVI

-191 AQRMLRA
+191 SQRMLRA

-206 GAAADRVAERITK
+206 GADVDRFAERIAK

-229 LLGAVRADW
+229 LLSAVRADW

-247 ALGELDE
+247 ALDELDE

-276 SAARMLGKDVEV
+276 SAARMLGKDVEARV
-288 RALGTGLLDA
+288 EGTGLLDA

-311 VRNAVDHGIEPADV
+311 VRNAIDHGIEPADV

-333 RGAVAVTV
+333 RGTVAVTV

-361 ARLREVLADAVPDVA
+361 ARLREVLAPSVPGA
-376 SLDDAELI
+376 STLDDAELI

-389 HGLTTTRSVGAISG
+389 HGLTTSRSVGAISG
-403 RGVGLDVVAREI
+403 RGVGLDIVAREI

-421 VRVDSRP
+421 VRVDSKP
-428 GLGTTILL
+428 GLGTTIVL
-436 VVPKSPHGEEVV
+436 VVPKNLHGEEVV
-448 PVTCGRF
+448 PVSSGRF

-465 SVMLLEEVLHTS
+465 SVVLLEDEELLRAPD
-477 EGPRVRLAGGSGVE
+477 GPRVRLTSGACAE
-491 LVPLYALGAVL
+491 LAPLYALGAVL

-543 ELPWSSPLVR
+543 EMPLTSPLVR

-558 ADGEAMLLLDVERV
+558 ADGEAMLLLDVERL
-572 FAWARQAPREAPA
+572 FAYARQAPGNAPFT
-585 RAAAGAPKRE
+585 AAADQ
-595 PLALVVP
+595 
-602 KREPLALVVPKRE
+602 KRE

-629 LLSGILRAIGLRVE
+629 LLCGILRSMGLRVE

-663 LTDLEMPYMSGL
+663 LTDLEMPYLSGL
-675 EMVAELRRTPALARV
+675 EMVAELRRSPGLARV
-690 PVVVLTTQTAATHA
+690 PVVVLTTAAQ
-704 ENVAALRELGV
+704 EQSEAALRGLGV

-732 VAESLGAA
+732 IAASLGGA

>member
-63 AELAETVIDAV
+63 AELTETVIDAV

-104 AAALDL
+104 AAPLDL

-115 TLRAAHAELTGAPA
+115 TLRAAHAELTGAGAPA
-129 GEPAPPPAPAIES
+129 REAAPPRAPATES
-142 ALPPRLDPADAPDQ
+142 ALPPRFDPAAAPDP

-167 VGAVLHEMQR
+167 VGALLHEMQR

-206 GAAADRVAERITK
+206 GAADRVAERITK

-288 RALGTGLLDA
+288 RVEGTGLLDA

-361 ARLREVLADAVPDVA
+361 ARLREVLAEAVPDVA

-465 SVMLLEEVLHTS
+465 SVMLLEELLHTS
-477 EGPRVRLAGGSGVE
+477 DGPRVRLAGGSGVE

-585 RAAAGAPKRE
+585 RAAAA
-595 PLALVVP
+595 AP

-663 LTDLEMPYMSGL
+663 LTDLEMPYMNGL

-732 VAESLGAA
+732 VAESLGGA

>member
-15 MPDRVAQATDL
+15 MPDRVAEATDL
-26 WLGFEQGQAGNLP
+26 WLGYEQGQAEGLP

-51 AHMLELAACGDL
+51 AHMLELAACGEL
-63 AELAETVIDAV
+63 AELAEDVIDAAR
-74 RGGARP
+74 RGGPP
-80 TQLTGDSLLG
+80 TQLTGDSVLG
-90 ALEALGLLSASAGE
+90 ALEALGLLSAGAGE
-104 AAALDL
+104 EAAPELD
-110 GPVQE
+110 GVKA
-115 TLRAAHAELTGAPA
+115 TLRAAREELRARRGEGGAEEAS
-129 GEPAPPPAPAIES
+129 PP
-142 ALPPRLDPADAPDQ
+142 
-156 AAPPAALDAAA
+156 AAPPARGALETVAPPRPEQPAPAVLDAAA
-167 VGAVLHEMQR
+167 VGALVHELGR
-177 LHGEREVL
+177 LHGEREAL

-198 LLVEIDPR
+198 LLVEIDPG
-206 GAAADRVAERITK
+206 GAPERLAERITK

-229 LLGAVRADW
+229 ALGAVRADW
-238 SSNEFAAGR
+238 SSNDFAVGR

-254 VVRRASVV
+254 VVRRATVV

-288 RALGTGLLDA
+288 RVEGTGLLDA
-298 AVERRLEPALLHL
+298 QVERRLEPALLHL
-311 VRNAVDHGIEPADV
+311 VRNAVDHGVEPPEV

-333 RGAVAVTV
+333 RATVSVTV

-361 ARLREVLADAVPDVA
+361 ARLREVLAPSVPDAA

-389 HGLTTTRSVGAISG
+389 HGLTTSRSVGAISG
-403 RGVGLDVVAREI
+403 RGVGLDVVAREV

-421 VRVDSRP
+421 VRVDSQP
-428 GLGTTILL
+428 GLGTTLLL
-436 VVPKSPHGEEVV
+436 VVPKNLHGEEVV
-448 PVTCGRF
+448 PISSGRF

-465 SVMLLEEVLHTS
+465 SVVELEEVLS
-477 EGPRVRLAGGSGVE
+477 GPDGQRVRLAGDPRIE
-491 LVPLYALGAVL
+491 LVPLFSLGAVL
-502 GDGGQPAPGD
+502 GDAGRPAPGD

-522 LFAVSVDGYENPRL
+522 LFAVSVDAYENPRL
-536 VALVRSE
+536 VSLVRSE
-543 ELPWSSPLVR
+543 EMPFTSPLVR

-558 ADGEAMLLLDVERV
+558 ADGEAMLLLDVERL
-572 FAWARQAPREAPA
+572 FAAARQAPWEAA
-585 RAAAGAPKRE
+585 SAAAE
-595 PLALVVP
+595 
-602 KREPLALVVPKRE
+602 EQRE

-629 LLSGILRAIGLRVE
+629 LLSGILRALGLRVE

-675 EMVAELRRTPALARV
+675 EMVAELRRSPALARV
-690 PVVVLTTQTAATHA
+690 PVVVLTTAASDQ
-704 ENVAALRELGV
+704 NVDVLRALGV

-720 KQRFVEEELRRI
+720 KQRFVEEELRQI
-732 VAESLGAA
+732 IAQSLKGA

>member
-1 MRSRADLVAAFHRA
+1 MRSRADLVAAFHRT

-26 WLGFEQGQAGNLP
+26 WLGYEQGQSGNLQ

-63 AELAETVIDAV
+63 AELAEDVIDAV
-74 RGGARP
+74 RGGAHP

-90 ALEALGLLSASAGE
+90 ALEGLGLLSASPRDD
-104 AAALDL
+104 AAPELEI
-110 GPVQE
+110 VKE
-115 TLRAAHAELTGAPA
+115 TLRAARAELGGSGPPA
-129 GEPAPPPAPAIES
+129 GELAPPLVPPLVPPSDSVHES
-142 ALPPRLDPADAPDQ
+142 VLPPRLDPPDAPPDPAQ
-156 AAPPAALDAAA
+156 PTARAALDVEA
-167 VGAVLHEMQR
+167 VGALLQELQR
-177 LHGEREVL
+177 LHGEREVI

-191 AQRMLRA
+191 SQRMLRA

-206 GAAADRVAERITK
+206 GAPDRFAERIAK

-276 SAARMLGKDVEV
+276 SAARMLGKDVEARV
-288 RALGTGLLDA
+288 EGTGLLDA

-311 VRNAVDHGIEPADV
+311 VRNAIDHGIEPADV

-333 RGAVAVTV
+333 RGTVAVTV
-341 VQTDAAV
+341 IQTDAAV
-348 RVEVKDDGGGVDF
+348 RIEVKDDGGGVDF
-361 ARLREVLADAVPDVA
+361 ARLREVLAPSVPGA
-376 SLDDAELI
+376 WSLDDAELI

-389 HGLTTTRSVGAISG
+389 HGLTTSRSVGAISG
-403 RGVGLDVVAREI
+403 RGVGLDIVAREI

-421 VRVDSRP
+421 VRVDSKP

-436 VVPKSPHGEEVV
+436 VVPKNLHGEEVV
-448 PVTCGRF
+448 PISSGRF

-465 SVMLLEEVLHTS
+465 SVVLLEDEELLHTPD
-477 EGPRVRLAGGSGVE
+477 GPRVRLTSGAGAE
-491 LVPLYALGAVL
+491 LAPLYALGAVL
-502 GDGGQPAPGD
+502 GDGGQPEPGD

-522 LFAVSVDGYENPRL
+522 LFAVSVGGYENPRL

-543 ELPWSSPLVR
+543 EMPVTSPLVR
-553 GVAPT
+553 AVAPT
-558 ADGEAMLLLDVERV
+558 ADGEAMLLLDVERL
-572 FAWARQAPREAPA
+572 FACARQAPREAPF
-585 RAAAGAPKRE
+585 AAAAE
-595 PLALVVP
+595 Q
-602 KREPLALVVPKRE
+602 KRE

-629 LLSGILRAIGLRVE
+629 LLCGILRSLGLRVE

-675 EMVAELRRTPALARV
+675 ELVAELRRSPGLARV
-690 PVVVLTTQTAATHA
+690 PVVVLTTAAQ
-704 ENVAALRELGV
+704 EQSEAALRGLGV

-732 VAESLGAA
+732 IAASLGGA

>member
-1 MRSRADLVAAFHRA
+1 MRSRADLVAAFHRT

-26 WLGFEQGQAGNLP
+26 WLGYEQGQSGNLQ

-63 AELAETVIDAV
+63 AELAEDVIDAV

-90 ALEALGLLSASAGE
+90 ALEGLGLLSASPGAE
-104 AAALDL
+104 AAPELEI
-110 GPVQE
+110 VKE
-115 TLRAAHAELTGAPA
+115 TLRAARAELGGSGPPA
-129 GEPAPPPAPAIES
+129 GEPTPPLAPPLVPASDAVHES
-142 ALPPRLDPADAPDQ
+142 VLPPRLDQPDAPPDPAQ
-156 AAPPAALDAAA
+156 PTARAALDAEA
-167 VGAVLHEMQR
+167 VGALLQELQR
-177 LHGEREVL
+177 LHGEREVI

-191 AQRMLRA
+191 SQRMLRA

-206 GAAADRVAERITK
+206 GADVDRFAERIAK

-238 SSNEFAAGR
+238 SSNEFATGR

-276 SAARMLGKDVEV
+276 SAARMLGKDVEARV
-288 RALGTGLLDA
+288 EGTGLLDA

-311 VRNAVDHGIEPADV
+311 VRNAIDHGIEPADV

-333 RGAVAVTV
+333 RGTVAVTV

-361 ARLREVLADAVPDVA
+361 ARLREVLAPSVPGA
-376 SLDDAELI
+376 SSLDDAELI

-389 HGLTTTRSVGAISG
+389 HGLTTSRSVGAISG
-403 RGVGLDVVAREI
+403 RGVGLDIVAREI

-421 VRVDSRP
+421 VRVDSKP

-436 VVPKSPHGEEVV
+436 VVPKNLHGEEVV
-448 PVTCGRF
+448 PLSSRRF

-465 SVMLLEEVLHTS
+465 SVVLLEDEELLRTPD
-477 EGPRVRLAGGSGVE
+477 GPRVRLTSGADAE
-491 LVPLYALGAVL
+491 LAPLYALGAVL
-502 GDGGQPAPGD
+502 GDGGQPELGD

-522 LFAVSVDGYENPRL
+522 LFAVSVDRYENPRL

-543 ELPWSSPLVR
+543 EMPFTSPLVR

-558 ADGEAMLLLDVERV
+558 ADGEAMLLLDVERL
-572 FAWARQAPREAPA
+572 FAYARQAPREAPF
-585 RAAAGAPKRE
+585 AAAE
-595 PLALVVP
+595 Q
-602 KREPLALVVPKRE
+602 KRE

-629 LLSGILRAIGLRVE
+629 LLCGILRSMGLRVE

-655 RAAPPDVV
+655 RATPPDVV

-675 EMVAELRRTPALARV
+675 EMVAELRRSPGLARV
-690 PVVVLTTQTAATHA
+690 PVVVLTTAAQ
-704 ENVAALRELGV
+704 EQSEAALRGLGV

-732 VAESLGAA
+732 IAASLGGA

>member
-1 MRSRADLVAAFHRA
+1 MRSRADLVAAFRRT

-26 WLGFEQGQAGNLP
+26 WLGYEQGQSGNLQ

-63 AELAETVIDAV
+63 AELAEDVIDAV

-90 ALEALGLLSASAGE
+90 ALEGLGLLSASPDAE
-104 AAALDL
+104 AAPELEI
-110 GPVQE
+110 VKE
-115 TLRAAHAELTGAPA
+115 TLRAARAELGGGPPA
-129 GEPAPPPAPAIES
+129 GELAPALVPPSDSVHES
-142 ALPPRLDPADAPDQ
+142 VLPPRLDPPDAPPDPAQ
-156 AAPPAALDAAA
+156 PTARAALDAEA
-167 VGAVLHEMQR
+167 VGALLQELQR
-177 LHGEREVL
+177 LHGEREVI

-191 AQRMLRA
+191 SQRMLRA

-206 GAAADRVAERITK
+206 GADVDRFAERIAK

-229 LLGAVRADW
+229 LLSAVRADW

-247 ALGELDE
+247 ALDELDE

-276 SAARMLGKDVEV
+276 SAARMLGKDVEARV
-288 RALGTGLLDA
+288 EGTGLLDA

-311 VRNAVDHGIEPADV
+311 VRNAIDHGIEPADV

-333 RGAVAVTV
+333 RGTVAVTV

-361 ARLREVLADAVPDVA
+361 ARLREVLAPSVPGA
-376 SLDDAELI
+376 STLDDAELI

-389 HGLTTTRSVGAISG
+389 HGLTTSRSVGAISG
-403 RGVGLDVVAREI
+403 RGVGLDIVAREI

-421 VRVDSRP
+421 VRVDSKP
-428 GLGTTILL
+428 GLGTTIVL
-436 VVPKSPHGEEVV
+436 VVPKNLHGEEVV
-448 PVTCGRF
+448 PVSSGRF

-465 SVMLLEEVLHTS
+465 SVVLLEDEELLRAPD
-477 EGPRVRLAGGSGVE
+477 GPRVRLTSGACAE
-491 LVPLYALGAVL
+491 LAPLYALGALL

-543 ELPWSSPLVR
+543 EMPLTSPLVR

-558 ADGEAMLLLDVERV
+558 ADGEAMLLLDVERL
-572 FAWARQAPREAPA
+572 FAYARQAPGSAPFT
-585 RAAAGAPKRE
+585 AAADQ
-595 PLALVVP
+595 
-602 KREPLALVVPKRE
+602 KRE

-629 LLSGILRAIGLRVE
+629 LLCGILRSMGLRVE

-663 LTDLEMPYMSGL
+663 LTDLEMPYLSGL
-675 EMVAELRRTPALARV
+675 EMVAELRRSPGLARV
-690 PVVVLTTQTAATHA
+690 PVVVLTTAAQ
-704 ENVAALRELGV
+704 EQSEAALRGLGV

-732 VAESLGAA
+732 IAASLGGA

>member
-1 MRSRADLVAAFHRA
+1 MRSRADLVATFHRT

-26 WLGFEQGQAGNLP
+26 WLGYEQGQSGNLQ

-63 AELAETVIDAV
+63 AELAEDVIDAV

-90 ALEALGLLSASAGE
+90 ALEGLGLLSASPDAR
-104 AAALDL
+104 AAPELEL
-110 GPVQE
+110 VKE
-115 TLRAAHAELTGAPA
+115 TLRAARAELGGGGPPA
-129 GEPAPPPAPAIES
+129 GELAPPLVPPSDAAHES
-142 ALPPRLDPADAPDQ
+142 VLPPRLDQPDAPPDPAQ
-156 AAPPAALDAAA
+156 PTRAALDAEA
-167 VGAVLHEMQR
+167 VGALVHELQR
-177 LHGEREVL
+177 LHSEREVI

-191 AQRMLRA
+191 SQRMLRA

-206 GAAADRVAERITK
+206 GPDVDRFAERIAK

-254 VVRRASVV
+254 VVRSASVV

-276 SAARMLGKDVEV
+276 SAARMLGKDVEARV
-288 RALGTGLLDA
+288 EGTGLLDA

-311 VRNAVDHGIEPADV
+311 VRNAIDHGIEPADV

-333 RGAVAVTV
+333 RGTVAVTV
-341 VQTDAAV
+341 IQTDAAV

-361 ARLREVLADAVPDVA
+361 ARLREVLAPSVPGA
-376 SLDDAELI
+376 WSLDDAELI

-389 HGLTTTRSVGAISG
+389 HGLTTSRSVGAISG
-403 RGVGLDVVAREI
+403 RGVGLDIVAREI

-421 VRVDSRP
+421 VRVDSKP

-436 VVPKSPHGEEVV
+436 VVPKNLHGEEVV
-448 PVTCGRF
+448 PISSGRF

-465 SVMLLEEVLHTS
+465 SVVLLEDEELLHTAD
-477 EGPRVRLAGGSGVE
+477 GPRVRLTSGAEAE
-491 LVPLYALGAVL
+491 LAPLYALGAVL
-502 GDGGQPAPGD
+502 GDGGQPGPGD

-522 LFAVSVDGYENPRL
+522 LFAVSVDRYENPRL

-543 ELPWSSPLVR
+543 EMPLTSPLVR

-558 ADGEAMLLLDVERV
+558 ADGEAMLLLDVERL
-572 FAWARQAPREAPA
+572 FAYARQAPREAPF
-585 RAAAGAPKRE
+585 AAAAE
-595 PLALVVP
+595 Q
-602 KREPLALVVPKRE
+602 KRE

-629 LLSGILRAIGLRVE
+629 LLCGILRSMGLRVD

-655 RAAPPDVV
+655 RATPPDVV

-675 EMVAELRRTPALARV
+675 EMVAELRRSPGLARV
-690 PVVVLTTQTAATHA
+690 PVVVLTTAAQ
-704 ENVAALRELGV
+704 EQSEAALRGLGV

-732 VAESLGAA
+732 IAASLGGA

>member
-63 AELAETVIDAV
+63 AELTETVIDAV

-104 AAALDL
+104 AAPLDL

-115 TLRAAHAELTGAPA
+115 TLRAAHAELTGAGAPA
-129 GEPAPPPAPAIES
+129 GEAAPPRAPATES
-142 ALPPRLDPADAPDQ
+142 ALPPRFDPAAAPDP

-167 VGAVLHEMQR
+167 VGALLHEMQR

-288 RALGTGLLDA
+288 RVEGTGLLDA

-361 ARLREVLADAVPDVA
+361 ARLREVLAEAVPDVA

-403 RGVGLDVVAREI
+403 RGVGLDVVAREV

-465 SVMLLEEVLHTS
+465 SVMLLEELLHTS
-477 EGPRVRLAGGSGVE
+477 DGPRVRLAGGPGVE

-572 FAWARQAPREAPA
+572 FAWARQAPREAPV
-585 RAAAGAPKRE
+585 RAAAA
-595 PLALVVP
+595 A
-602 KREPLALVVPKRE
+602 PKRE

-663 LTDLEMPYMSGL
+663 LTDLEMPYMNGL

-732 VAESLGAA
+732 VAESLGGA

>member
-26 WLGFEQGQAGNLP
+26 WLGHEQGQAGNLP

-51 AHMLELAACGDL
+51 AHMLELLECGDL
-63 AELAETVIDAV
+63 AELAESVIDAA
-74 RGGARP
+74 RGGGRP
-80 TQLTGDSLLG
+80 TQLTGDSILG

-104 AAALDL
+104 EAALDL
-110 GPVQE
+110 EGVKA
-115 TLRAAHAELTGAPA
+115 TLRTAHAALQGGGAPGPTA
-129 GEPAPPPAPAIES
+129 DELA
-142 ALPPRLDPADAPDQ
+142 PPRLDRAAESVAPPQLDADRRARGAPPDQ
-156 AAPPAALDAAA
+156 ASPAALDAAA
-167 VGAVLHEMQR
+167 VGARLQELQR

-206 GAAADRVAERITK
+206 GANVDRFEERITK

-229 LLGAVRADW
+229 ALGAIRADW

-247 ALGELDE
+247 AIGELDE

-276 SAARMLGKDVEV
+276 SAARMLGKDVEARV
-288 RALGTGLLDA
+288 EGTGLLDA
-298 AVERRLEPALLHL
+298 QVERRLEPALLHL
-311 VRNAVDHGIEPADV
+311 VRNAIDHGIEPADV

-333 RGAVAVTV
+333 RGTVAVTV

-348 RVEVKDDGGGVDF
+348 RVEVRDDGGGVDF
-361 ARLREVLADAVPDVA
+361 ARLREVLAPSVEDVA
-376 SLDDAELI
+376 SLDDAELV

-389 HGLTTTRSVGAISG
+389 HGLTTSRSVGAISG

-436 VVPKSPHGEEVV
+436 VVPKSLHGEEVV
-448 PVTCGRF
+448 PISSGRF
-455 RCAVPTHAVH
+455 RCAVPTHAVR
-465 SVMLLEEVLHTS
+465 SVVLLDEVLHTS
-477 EGPRVRLAGGSGVE
+477 DGPRVRLAGEPSAE
-491 LVPLYALGAVL
+491 LVPLFSLAALL

-522 LFAVSVDGYENPRL
+522 LFAVSVGGYENPRP
-536 VALVRSE
+536 VSLVRSE
-543 ELPWSSPLVR
+543 ELPFTSPLVR

-558 ADGEAMLLLDVERV
+558 ADGEALLLLDVERL
-572 FAWARQAPREAPA
+572 FACARQAPREAPS
-585 RAAAGAPKRE
+585 AAAAE
-595 PLALVVP
+595 A
-602 KREPLALVVPKRE
+602 KRE

-629 LLSGILRAIGLRVE
+629 LLCGILRALGLRVE

-655 RAAPPDVV
+655 RATPPDVV
-663 LTDLEMPYMSGL
+663 LTDLEMPYMGGL
-675 EMVAELRRTPALARV
+675 ELVAELRRSPALARV
-690 PVVVLTTQTAATHA
+690 PVVVLTTAAD
-704 ENVAALRELGV
+704 EPSVAALRGLGV

-720 KQRFVEEELRRI
+720 KQRFVEEELRQI
-732 VAESLGAA
+732 IATSLGGA

>member
-1 MRSRADLVAAFHRA
+1 MRSRADLVAAFHRT

-26 WLGFEQGQAGNLP
+26 WLGYEQGQSGNLQ

-63 AELAETVIDAV
+63 AELAEDVIDAV

-90 ALEALGLLSASAGE
+90 ALEGLGLLSASPGDE
-104 AAALDL
+104 AAPELEI
-110 GPVQE
+110 VKE
-115 TLRAAHAELTGAPA
+115 TLRAARAELGGAGPPD
-129 GEPAPPPAPAIES
+129 GELAPPLVSAPDSVHES
-142 ALPPRLDPADAPDQ
+142 VLPPRLDQPDAPPDPAQ
-156 AAPPAALDAAA
+156 PTERAALDAEA
-167 VGAVLHEMQR
+167 VGALLQELQR
-177 LHGEREVL
+177 LHGEREVI

-191 AQRMLRA
+191 SQRMLRA

-206 GAAADRVAERITK
+206 GADVDRFAERIAK

-276 SAARMLGKDVEV
+276 SAARMLGKDVEARV
-288 RALGTGLLDA
+288 EGTGLLDA

-311 VRNAVDHGIEPADV
+311 VRNAIDHGIEPADV

-333 RGAVAVTV
+333 RGTVAVTV

-361 ARLREVLADAVPDVA
+361 ARLREVLAPSVPGA
-376 SLDDAELI
+376 STLDDAELI

-389 HGLTTTRSVGAISG
+389 HGLTTSRSVGAISG
-403 RGVGLDVVAREI
+403 RGVGLDIVAREI

-421 VRVDSRP
+421 VRVDSKP
-428 GLGTTILL
+428 GLGTTIVL
-436 VVPKSPHGEEVV
+436 VVPKNLHGEEVV
-448 PVTCGRF
+448 PISSGRF

-465 SVMLLEEVLHTS
+465 SVVLLEDEELLRAPD
-477 EGPRVRLAGGSGVE
+477 GPRVRLTSGAGAE
-491 LVPLYALGAVL
+491 LAPLYALGAVL
-502 GDGGQPAPGD
+502 GDGGLPEPGD

-543 ELPWSSPLVR
+543 EMPLTSPLVR

-558 ADGEAMLLLDVERV
+558 ADGEAMLLLDVERL
-572 FAWARQAPREAPA
+572 FTYARQAPRDAPFT
-585 RAAAGAPKRE
+585 AAAE
-595 PLALVVP
+595 Q
-602 KREPLALVVPKRE
+602 KRE

-629 LLSGILRAIGLRVE
+629 LLCGILRSMGLRVE

-675 EMVAELRRTPALARV
+675 EMVAELRRSPGLARV
-690 PVVVLTTQTAATHA
+690 PVVVLTTAAQ
-704 ENVAALRELGV
+704 EQSEAALRGLGV

-732 VAESLGAA
+732 IAASLGGA

>member
-15 MPDRVAQATDL
+15 MPDRVAEATDL
-26 WLGFEQGQAGNLP
+26 WLGYEQGHCGNLP

-51 AHMLELAACGDL
+51 AHMLELLPWGDL
-63 AELAETVIDAV
+63 AELAESVIDAL
-74 RGGARP
+74 RGGGRP

-90 ALEALGLLSASAGE
+90 ALEALGILSASAGE
-104 AAALDL
+104 EAAPDL
-110 GPVQE
+110 EGVRQ
-115 TLRAAHAELTGAPA
+115 TLRAARAALLGEGPSAEEPGSPPGRAA
-129 GEPAPPPAPAIES
+129 GSAAPPPVLDAAAAP
-142 ALPPRLDPADAPDQ
+142 PPVLDAA
-156 AAPPAALDAAA
+156 AAPPAVLDAGA
-167 VGAVLHEMQR
+167 VGALSRELQR

-206 GAAADRVAERITK
+206 GSADRVAERITK

-229 LLGAVRADW
+229 ALGAVRADW
-238 SSNEFAAGR
+238 SSNDFAVGR
-247 ALGELDE
+247 ALGELDD
-254 VVRRASVV
+254 VVRAASVV
-262 RTERLLNQVSLAAR
+262 RAERLLNQVSLAVR
-276 SAARMLGKDVEV
+276 SAARMLGKDVEARV
-288 RALGTGLLDA
+288 EGTGLLDA
-298 AVERRLEPALLHL
+298 RVERRLEPALLHL

-333 RGAVAVTV
+333 RGTVAVTV
-341 VQTDAAV
+341 AQTDASV

-361 ARLREVLADAVPDVA
+361 ARLREVLAPSVPDVA

-389 HGLTTTRSVGAISG
+389 HGLTTSRSVGAISG

-428 GLGTTILL
+428 GLGTTMLL
-436 VVPKSPHGEEVV
+436 VLPTSLHGEEVV
-448 PVTCGRF
+448 PVSSGRF

-465 SVMLLEEVLHTS
+465 SVVLLEEPLHTP
-477 EGPRVRLAGGSGVE
+477 EGARVRVTGEPGAE
-491 LVPLYALGAVL
+491 LVPLFSLAAVL

-536 VALVRSE
+536 VSLVRSE
-543 ELPWSSPLVR
+543 ELPVTSPLVR
-553 GVAPT
+553 AVAPT
-558 ADGEAMLLLDVERV
+558 ADGEALLLLDVERV
-572 FAWARQAPREAPA
+572 FAWARQPPREAPS
-585 RAAAGAPKRE
+585 AAAAE
-595 PLALVVP
+595 
-602 KREPLALVVPKRE
+602 PKRE

-629 LLSGILRAIGLRVE
+629 LLCGILRSIGLRVE

-655 RAAPPDVV
+655 RATPPDVV

-675 EMVAELRRTPALARV
+675 EMVAELRRSPGLARV
-690 PVVVLTTQTAATHA
+690 PVVVLTTAAQ
-704 ENVAALRELGV
+704 EQSEAALRGLGV

-732 VAESLGAA
+732 IAASLGGA

>member
-1 MRSRADLVAAFHRA
+1 MRSRADLVAAFHRT

-26 WLGFEQGQAGNLP
+26 WLGYEQGLSGNLQ

-63 AELAETVIDAV
+63 AELAEDVIDAV

-90 ALEALGLLSASAGE
+90 ALEGLGLLSASPDAE
-104 AAALDL
+104 AAPELEI
-110 GPVQE
+110 VKE
-115 TLRAAHAELTGAPA
+115 TLRAARAELGGSGPPA
-129 GEPAPPPAPAIES
+129 GELAPPLAPPCDSVHES
-142 ALPPRLDPADAPDQ
+142 ALPPRLDQPDAPPDLAQ
-156 AAPPAALDAAA
+156 PTARAALDAEA
-167 VGAVLHEMQR
+167 VGTLLRELQR
-177 LHGEREVL
+177 LHDEREVI

-191 AQRMLRA
+191 SQRMLRA

-206 GAAADRVAERITK
+206 RADVDRFAERIAK

-229 LLGAVRADW
+229 LLSAVRADW
-238 SSNEFAAGR
+238 SSNDFAAGR

-276 SAARMLGKDVEV
+276 SAARMLGKDVEARV
-288 RALGTGLLDA
+288 EGTGLLDA

-311 VRNAVDHGIEPADV
+311 VRNAIDHGIEPADV

-333 RGAVAVTV
+333 RGTVAVTV

-361 ARLREVLADAVPDVA
+361 ARLREVLAPSVPGA
-376 SLDDAELI
+376 STLDDAELI

-389 HGLTTTRSVGAISG
+389 HGLTTSRSVGAISG
-403 RGVGLDVVAREI
+403 RGVGLDIVAREI

-421 VRVDSRP
+421 VRVDSKP

-436 VVPKSPHGEEVV
+436 VVPKNLHGEEVV
-448 PVTCGRF
+448 PISSGRF

-465 SVMLLEEVLHTS
+465 SVVLLEDEELLRAPD
-477 EGPRVRLAGGSGVE
+477 GPRVRLTGGAGAE
-491 LVPLYALGAVL
+491 LAPLYALGAVL
-502 GDGGQPAPGD
+502 GDGGPPEPGD

-543 ELPWSSPLVR
+543 EMPLTSPLVR

-558 ADGEAMLLLDVERV
+558 ADGEAMLLLDVERL
-572 FAWARQAPREAPA
+572 FAYARQAPRDAPFT
-585 RAAAGAPKRE
+585 AAAE
-595 PLALVVP
+595 Q
-602 KREPLALVVPKRE
+602 KRE

-629 LLSGILRAIGLRVE
+629 LLCGILRSMGLRVE
-643 EASDGREGLARA
+643 EACDGRDGLARA

-663 LTDLEMPYMSGL
+663 LTDLEMPYLSGL
-675 EMVAELRRTPALARV
+675 EMVAELRRSPGLARV
-690 PVVVLTTQTAATHA
+690 PVVVLTTAAQ
-704 ENVAALRELGV
+704 EQSEAALRGLGV

-732 VAESLGAA
+732 IAASLGGA